1 MASITGAL
9 ILAAGKGTRMH
20 SDKPKVLQ
28 SILGEPMLRFVYDA
42 LEPLF
47 GGNVWTVIGHQADM
61 VRAAFKGEDHR
72 FVVQEKQLGTGHAL
86 QAAWDELKGAGLD
99 RVVVVNG
106 DTPLLPT
113 STVATFLKEA
123 MDADVAFM
131 TLTLPDPGAYGR
143 VVRHNR
149 RVVAIVEA
157 KDYDETLYGPEPD
170 EINAGIYCLRMDAV
184 EKLLPRLTNANKSG
198 EYYITDLVGLA
209 VAERMD
215 VIGVECG
222 QDPNLLGV
230 NDPAELIRSEALVRA
245 RIALNWIEKRVLIH
259 APETVRISPRAVLEP
274 GAELYGPCEI
284 YGASRIARAAVVHS
298 HCWLRDAVVAE
309 GAAVHPFSHVEKAEI
324 GPGCVVGPYAR
335 LRPGAVMEE
344 GARVGNFVE
353 MKKARLCKGAKAN
366 HLTYLGDAEVG
377 PGANIGAG
385 TITCNY
391 DGAHKHQTVIG
402 EGAFIGSNSAL
413 VAPVTIGA
421 RSLVGAGSVIT
432 KDVPDD
438 SLAIARGR
446 QTTMPRRGNP

>member
-28 SILGEPMLRFVYDA
+28 SILGEPMLRFVHDA
-42 LEPLF
+42 LAPVF
-47 GGNVWTVIGHQADM
+47 GDNVWTVIGHKADM
-61 VRAAFKGEDHR
+61 VREAFKGEDRR

-86 QAAWDELKGAGLD
+86 QAAWDELKAAGLD

-123 MDADVAFM
+123 MDCDMAFM

-209 VAERMD
+209 VSERMD
-215 VIGVECG
+215 VIG
-222 QDPNLLGV
+222 
-230 NDPAELIRSEALVRA
+230 
-245 RIALNWIEKRVLIH
+245 
-259 APETVRISPRAVLEP
+259 
-274 GAELYGPCEI
+274 
-284 YGASRIARAAVVHS
+284 
-298 HCWLRDAVVAE
+298 
-309 GAAVHPFSHVEKAEI
+309 
-324 GPGCVVGPYAR
+324 
-335 LRPGAVMEE
+335 
-344 GARVGNFVE
+344 
-353 MKKARLCKGAKAN
+353 
-366 HLTYLGDAEVG
+366 
-377 PGANIGAG
+377 
-385 TITCNY
+385 
-391 DGAHKHQTVIG
+391 
-402 EGAFIGSNSAL
+402 
-413 VAPVTIGA
+413 
-421 RSLVGAGSVIT
+421 
-432 KDVPDD
+432 
-438 SLAIARGR
+438 
-446 QTTMPRRGNP
+446 